1 MTELTSSERNELAA
15 MLGERKQMMR
25 DEIRTGLAGL
35 KGETHED
42 LLSGS
47 SDAADQSLARL
58 ITDVAYAEV
67 ARDAAELQ
75 DILAAENRLA
85 AGNYGQ
91 CIDCD
96 EPVPYARL
104 KAYPTAKR
112 CLRCQQVREATRAPT
127 ARR

>member
-25 DEIRTGLAGL
+25 DEIRSGLAGL
-35 KGETHED
+35 HGQTHED

-47 SDAADQSLARL
+47 SDAGDLSLARL

>member
-1 MTELTSSERNELAA
+1 MTELTIGERNELAA
-15 MLGERKQMMR
+15 MLSARKQTMR

-35 KGETHED
+35 QGETHED
-42 LLSGS
+42 LLSGT
-47 SDAADQSLARL
+47 SDAADQSLAHL

-75 DILAAENRLA
+75 DILAAESRIV

-96 EPVPYARL
+96 EPIPYARL
-104 KAYPTAKR
+104 NAYPTAKR

>member
-1 MTELTSSERNELAA
+1 MTELTSSERNDLAA

-35 KGETHED
+35 HGETHEN

-96 EPVPYARL
+96 EPIPYARM
-104 KAYPTAKR
+104 AAFPTAKR
-112 CLRCQQVREATRAPT
+112 CLRCQQVREATRAPA